1 MGLTGRK
8 HARIGRSS
16 GRRAPAFATPS
27 AKATVVRE
35 GFGWQEV
42 RSWQLAERKPE
53 SWNYDTRNAKHKT

>member
-35 GFGWQEV
+35 GFGWQAGRRARKKKEE
-42 RSWQLAERKPE
+42 RSK
-53 SWNYDTRNAKHKT
+53 K